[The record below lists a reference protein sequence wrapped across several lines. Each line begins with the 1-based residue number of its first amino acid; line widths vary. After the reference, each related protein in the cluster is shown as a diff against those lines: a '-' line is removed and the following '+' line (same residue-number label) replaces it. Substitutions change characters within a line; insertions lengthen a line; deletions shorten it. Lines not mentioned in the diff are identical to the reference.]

1 MSRRRKHAD
10 SPARR
15 STPHRAAAK
24 NCRPAAEPW
33 PRESRA
39 ACNSQLRRAGTRSAR
54 RAQRQAAADGG
65 RSPGGKETPVQIV
78 KMDLLSCTFS
88 SPNDPDGQTDIF
100 WDQNSP
106 MTKQLGKGRKKQ
118 ISSAYS
124 DEISH
129 IVNRIA
135 PQDEK
140 PVTNSMLGVWIG
152 ETAIPC
158 TPGVAKEKSRVKAS
172 CTKLKTKNREKELM
186 KLAQQFDKNM
196 EELDVIQEQD
206 GKNHD
211 FIQMTSKMGHLDNH
225 KDSVQKPSDE
235 EERNRKYSPEE
246 IQRKRQEALV
256 RRKAKALHTVQSAPI
271 SLP

>member
-1 MSRRRKHAD
+1 
-10 SPARR
+10 
-15 STPHRAAAK
+15 
-24 NCRPAAEPW
+24 
-33 PRESRA
+33 
-39 ACNSQLRRAGTRSAR
+39 
-54 RAQRQAAADGG
+54 
-65 RSPGGKETPVQIV
+65 
-78 KMDLLSCTFS
+78 MDLLSCTFS

-172 CTKLKTKNREKELM
+172 CTKLKTKK
-186 KLAQQFDKNM
+186 
-196 EELDVIQEQD
+196 
-206 GKNHD
+206 
-211 FIQMTSKMGHLDNH
+211 S
-225 KDSVQKPSDE
+225 
-235 EERNRKYSPEE
+235 
-246 IQRKRQEALV
+246 RKRTYEIGP
-256 RRKAKALHTVQSAPI
+256 TV
-271 SLP
+271 

>member
-135 PQDEK
+135 PQ
-140 PVTNSMLGVWIG
+140 M
-152 ETAIPC
+152 
-158 TPGVAKEKSRVKAS
+158 
-172 CTKLKTKNREKELM
+172 ELHYTV
-186 KLAQQFDKNM
+186 LAD
-196 EELDVIQEQD
+196 LWR
-206 GKNHD
+206 
-211 FIQMTSKMGHLDNH
+211 
-225 KDSVQKPSDE
+225 P
-235 EERNRKYSPEE
+235 R
-246 IQRKRQEALV
+246 
-256 RRKAKALHTVQSAPI
+256 
-271 SLP
+271 